1 MGTDTREKEAET
13 WAEFIKEFLND
24 GGIIYKQREN
34 NNQTSR
40 GYMMDN
46 LNCFFRSLYDTESK
60 NGKKLREFSMIIM
73 RLGIWMITYGSFSVL
88 FGGFLGFDFN
98 TDVIAKMTVI
108 TGVGGGVFLIGLF
121 ITFIFK
127 KDGSIYDGK
136 TIKQNN
142 KGE

>member
-1 MGTDTREKEAET
+1 
-13 WAEFIKEFLND
+13 
-24 GGIIYKQREN
+24 
-34 NNQTSR
+34 
-40 GYMMDN
+40 MDK

-60 NGKKLREFSMIIM
+60 NGNKLREFSMVIM

-108 TGVGGGVFLIGLF
+108 TGVGGVVFLMGLF

-136 TIKQNN
+136 TINQNN
-142 KGE
+142 KGEWLW

>member
-1 MGTDTREKEAET
+1 MAVSFTNREKIT
-13 WAEFIKEFLND
+13 IKQVEVNMAD
-24 GGIIYKQREN
+24 KIN
-34 NNQTSR
+34 S
-40 GYMMDN
+40 
-46 LNCFFRSLYDTESK
+46 FFRSLYDSDSE

-108 TGVGGGVFLIGLF
+108 TGVGGVVFLIGLF

-127 KDGSIYDGK
+127 KDGSVYDGK

>member
-1 MGTDTREKEAET
+1 MAVSFTNREKIT
-13 WAEFIKEFLND
+13 IKQVEVN
-24 GGIIYKQREN
+24 
-34 NNQTSR
+34 
-40 GYMMDN
+40 MMDK

-98 TDVIAKMTVI
+98 TGVIAKMTVI
-108 TGVGGGVFLIGLF
+108 TGVGGVVFLIGLF

-127 KDGSIYDGK
+127 KDGSIYDVK

>member
-1 MGTDTREKEAET
+1 MAVSFTNKEKIT
-13 WAEFIKEFLND
+13 IKQVEVN
-24 GGIIYKQREN
+24 
-34 NNQTSR
+34 
-40 GYMMDN
+40 MMDKVN
-46 LNCFFRSLYDTESK
+46 IFFNSLYDTESK
-60 NGKKLREFSMIIM
+60 NGKKLREISMMIM
-73 RLGIWMITYGSFSVL
+73 KLGIWMITYGSFSVL

-108 TGVGGGVFLIGLF
+108 TGVGGVVFLIGLF

>member
-1 MGTDTREKEAET
+1 MMAVSFTSREKT
-13 WAEFIKEFLND
+13 TIKQVEVNMAD
-24 GGIIYKQREN
+24 KIN
-34 NNQTSR
+34 S
-40 GYMMDN
+40 
-46 LNCFFRSLYDTESK
+46 FFRSLYDSDSE

-88 FGGFLGFDFN
+88 FSGFLGFDFN

-108 TGVGGGVFLIGLF
+108 TGVGGVVFLIGLF

-127 KDGSIYDGK
+127 KDGSVYDGK

>member
-1 MGTDTREKEAET
+1 MADK
-13 WAEFIKEFLND
+13 IN
-24 GGIIYKQREN
+24 
-34 NNQTSR
+34 S
-40 GYMMDN
+40 
-46 LNCFFRSLYDTESK
+46 FFRSLYDYDSEK
-60 NGKKLREFSMIIM
+60 GKKLREFSMIII

-108 TGVGGGVFLIGLF
+108 TGVGCVVFLMGLF

>member
-1 MGTDTREKEAET
+1 MMAASFTNREKIT
-13 WAEFIKEFLND
+13 IKQVEVNMAD
-24 GGIIYKQREN
+24 KIN
-34 NNQTSR
+34 S
-40 GYMMDN
+40 
-46 LNCFFRSLYDTESK
+46 FFRSLYDSDSE

-108 TGVGGGVFLIGLF
+108 TGVGGVVFLMGLF

>member
-1 MGTDTREKEAET
+1 MAVSFTNREKIT
-13 WAEFIKEFLND
+13 IKQVEVNMAD
-24 GGIIYKQREN
+24 KIN
-34 NNQTSR
+34 S
-40 GYMMDN
+40 
-46 LNCFFRSLYDTESK
+46 FFRSLYDTESK

-98 TDVIAKMTVI
+98 IDVIAKMTVI
-108 TGVGGGVFLIGLF
+108 TGVGGVVFLIGLF

>member
-1 MGTDTREKEAET
+1 MAVSFTNREKIT
-13 WAEFIKEFLND
+13 IKQVEVNMAD
-24 GGIIYKQREN
+24 KIN
-34 NNQTSR
+34 S
-40 GYMMDN
+40 
-46 LNCFFRSLYDTESK
+46 FFRSLYDSDSE

-88 FGGFLGFDFN
+88 FSGFLGFDFN

-108 TGVGGGVFLIGLF
+108 TGVGGVVFLIGLF

-127 KDGSIYDGK
+127 KDGSVYDGK

>member
-1 MGTDTREKEAET
+1 MAVSFTNREKIT
-13 WAEFIKEFLND
+13 IKQVEVNMAD
-24 GGIIYKQREN
+24 KIN
-34 NNQTSR
+34 S
-40 GYMMDN
+40 
-46 LNCFFRSLYDTESK
+46 FFRSLYDTESK
-60 NGKKLREFSMIIM
+60 NGKKLREISMMIM
-73 RLGIWMITYGSFSVL
+73 RLGMWMITYGSFSVL

-108 TGVGGGVFLIGLF
+108 TGVGGVVFLIGLF

>member
-1 MGTDTREKEAET
+1 MMAVSFTNRQKIT
-13 WAEFIKEFLND
+13 IKQVEVNMAD
-24 GGIIYKQREN
+24 KIN
-34 NNQTSR
+34 S
-40 GYMMDN
+40 
-46 LNCFFRSLYDTESK
+46 FFRSLYDSDSE

-108 TGVGGGVFLIGLF
+108 TGVGGVVFLMGLF

-127 KDGSIYDGK
+127 KDGSIYDSK

>member
-1 MGTDTREKEAET
+1 
-13 WAEFIKEFLND
+13 
-24 GGIIYKQREN
+24 
-34 NNQTSR
+34 
-40 GYMMDN
+40 MMDK

-98 TDVIAKMTVI
+98 IDVIAKMTVI
-108 TGVGGGVFLIGLF
+108 TGVGGVVFLIGLF

-127 KDGSIYDGK
+127 KDSSIYDGK

>member
-1 MGTDTREKEAET
+1 MAVSFTNREKIT
-13 WAEFIKEFLND
+13 IKQVEVN
-24 GGIIYKQREN
+24 
-34 NNQTSR
+34 
-40 GYMMDN
+40 MMDK

-60 NGKKLREFSMIIM
+60 NGKKLREFSMVIM

-108 TGVGGGVFLIGLF
+108 TGVGGVVFLIGLF

-127 KDGSIYDGK
+127 KDGSIYDVK

>member
-1 MGTDTREKEAET
+1 MMAVSFTNREKIT
-13 WAEFIKEFLND
+13 IKQVVVN
-24 GGIIYKQREN
+24 
-34 NNQTSR
+34 
-40 GYMMDN
+40 MMDK

-60 NGKKLREFSMIIM
+60 NGKKLREFSMVIM

-108 TGVGGGVFLIGLF
+108 TGVGGVVFLIGLF

>member
-1 MGTDTREKEAET
+1 MMAVSFTNREKIT
-13 WAEFIKEFLND
+13 IKQVEVNMAD
-24 GGIIYKQREN
+24 KIN
-34 NNQTSR
+34 S
-40 GYMMDN
+40 
-46 LNCFFRSLYDTESK
+46 FFRSLYDSDSE

-108 TGVGGGVFLIGLF
+108 TGVGGVVFLIGLF

-127 KDGSIYDGK
+127 KDGSVYDGK

>member
-1 MGTDTREKEAET
+1 MAVSFTNRKKIT
-13 WAEFIKEFLND
+13 IKQVEVN
-24 GGIIYKQREN
+24 
-34 NNQTSR
+34 
-40 GYMMDN
+40 MMDK
-46 LNCFFRSLYDTESK
+46 LNCFFRSFYDTESK
-60 NGKKLREFSMIIM
+60 NGKKLREFSMVIM

-108 TGVGGGVFLIGLF
+108 TGVGGVVFLIGLF

>member
-1 MGTDTREKEAET
+1 MMAVSFTNRQKIT
-13 WAEFIKEFLND
+13 IKQVEVNMADKINSL
-24 GGIIYKQREN
+24 
-34 NNQTSR
+34 
-40 GYMMDN
+40 
-46 LNCFFRSLYDTESK
+46 FRSLYDSDSE

-108 TGVGGGVFLIGLF
+108 TGVGGVVFLMGLF

>member
-1 MGTDTREKEAET
+1 MMAVSFTNREKIT
-13 WAEFIKEFLND
+13 IKQVVVN
-24 GGIIYKQREN
+24 
-34 NNQTSR
+34 
-40 GYMMDN
+40 MMDK

-73 RLGIWMITYGSFSVL
+73 RLGIWMITYGSFSIL

-108 TGVGGGVFLIGLF
+108 TGVGGVVFLIGLF

>member
-1 MGTDTREKEAET
+1 MMAVSFTNRKKIT
-13 WAEFIKEFLND
+13 IKQVEVN
-24 GGIIYKQREN
+24 
-34 NNQTSR
+34 
-40 GYMMDN
+40 MMDK

-60 NGKKLREFSMIIM
+60 NGKKLREFSMVIM

-108 TGVGGGVFLIGLF
+108 TGVGGVVFLIGLF

>member
-1 MGTDTREKEAET
+1 MAVSFTNREKIT
-13 WAEFIKEFLND
+13 IKQVEVNMAD
-24 GGIIYKQREN
+24 KIN
-34 NNQTSR
+34 S
-40 GYMMDN
+40 
-46 LNCFFRSLYDTESK
+46 FFRSLYDSDSE
-60 NGKKLREFSMIIM
+60 NRKKLREFSMIIM

-108 TGVGGGVFLIGLF
+108 TGVGGVVFLMGLF

>member
-1 MGTDTREKEAET
+1 MAVSFTNREKIT
-13 WAEFIKEFLND
+13 IKQVVVN
-24 GGIIYKQREN
+24 
-34 NNQTSR
+34 
-40 GYMMDN
+40 MMDK

-73 RLGIWMITYGSFSVL
+73 RLGIWMITYGSFSIL

-108 TGVGGGVFLIGLF
+108 TGVGGVVFLIGLF

>member
-1 MGTDTREKEAET
+1 MAVSFTNRKKIT
-13 WAEFIKEFLND
+13 IKQVEVN
-24 GGIIYKQREN
+24 
-34 NNQTSR
+34 
-40 GYMMDN
+40 MMDK
-46 LNCFFRSLYDTESK
+46 LNYFFRSLYDTESK
-60 NGKKLREFSMIIM
+60 NGKKLREFSMVIM

-108 TGVGGGVFLIGLF
+108 TGVGGVVFLIGLF

>member
-1 MGTDTREKEAET
+1 MMAVSFTNREKIT
-13 WAEFIKEFLND
+13 IKQVEVNMAD
-24 GGIIYKQREN
+24 KIN
-34 NNQTSR
+34 S
-40 GYMMDN
+40 
-46 LNCFFRSLYDTESK
+46 FFRSLYDSDSE

-88 FGGFLGFDFN
+88 FGSFLGFDFN

-108 TGVGGGVFLIGLF
+108 TGVGGVVFLMGLF

>member
-1 MGTDTREKEAET
+1 MAVSFTNREKIT
-13 WAEFIKEFLND
+13 IKQVEVN
-24 GGIIYKQREN
+24 
-34 NNQTSR
+34 
-40 GYMMDN
+40 MMDK
-46 LNCFFRSLYDTESK
+46 LNCFFRGLYDTESK
-60 NGKKLREFSMIIM
+60 NGKKLRELSMIIM

-108 TGVGGGVFLIGLF
+108 TGVGGVVFLIGLF

>member
-1 MGTDTREKEAET
+1 MAVSFTNREKIT
-13 WAEFIKEFLND
+13 IKQVEVNMAD
-24 GGIIYKQREN
+24 KIN
-34 NNQTSR
+34 S
-40 GYMMDN
+40 
-46 LNCFFRSLYDTESK
+46 FFRSLYDSDSE
-60 NGKKLREFSMIIM
+60 NGKKLREFSMVIM

-88 FGGFLGFDFN
+88 FGSFLGFDFN

-108 TGVGGGVFLIGLF
+108 TGVGGVVFLMGLF

>member
-1 MGTDTREKEAET
+1 MMAVSFTNKEKIT
-13 WAEFIKEFLND
+13 IKQVEVN
-24 GGIIYKQREN
+24 
-34 NNQTSR
+34 
-40 GYMMDN
+40 MMDKVN
-46 LNCFFRSLYDTESK
+46 IFFNSLYDTESK
-60 NGKKLREFSMIIM
+60 NGKKLREISMMIM

-108 TGVGGGVFLIGLF
+108 TGVGGVVFLIGLF

-127 KDGSIYDGK
+127 KDGSIYDVK

>member
-1 MGTDTREKEAET
+1 MAVSFTNREKIT
-13 WAEFIKEFLND
+13 IKQVVVN
-24 GGIIYKQREN
+24 
-34 NNQTSR
+34 
-40 GYMMDN
+40 MMDK

-73 RLGIWMITYGSFSVL
+73 RLGIWMITYGSFSIL

-108 TGVGGGVFLIGLF
+108 TGVGGVVFLIGLF

-142 KGE
+142 KGEWLW

>member
-1 MGTDTREKEAET
+1 MMAVSFINREKIT
-13 WAEFIKEFLND
+13 IKQVEVNMAD
-24 GGIIYKQREN
+24 IIN
-34 NNQTSR
+34 S
-40 GYMMDN
+40 
-46 LNCFFRSLYDTESK
+46 FFRSLYDSDSE

-108 TGVGGGVFLIGLF
+108 TGVGGVVFLMGLF

>member
-1 MGTDTREKEAET
+1 MAVSFTNRKKIT
-13 WAEFIKEFLND
+13 IKQVEVNMAD
-24 GGIIYKQREN
+24 KIN
-34 NNQTSR
+34 S
-40 GYMMDN
+40 
-46 LNCFFRSLYDTESK
+46 FFRSLYDSDSE

-108 TGVGGGVFLIGLF
+108 TGVGGVVFLMGLF

>member
-1 MGTDTREKEAET
+1 MMAVSFTNREKIT
-13 WAEFIKEFLND
+13 IKQVEVNMAD
-24 GGIIYKQREN
+24 KIN
-34 NNQTSR
+34 S
-40 GYMMDN
+40 
-46 LNCFFRSLYDTESK
+46 FFRSLYDSDSE

-88 FGGFLGFDFN
+88 FSGFLGFDFN

-108 TGVGGGVFLIGLF
+108 TGVGGVVFLIGLF

-127 KDGSIYDGK
+127 KDGSVYDGK